1 MTVCTRGQSRPDQ
14 DFQAKNV
21 PDGRLTGRRERRAH
35 PASGTLIGIEDTDM
49 KTRHFLAR
57 IAAVV
62 TAAAAIGM
70 LLGPARADAADHEP
84 DGSANRDL
92 RSSMAEELG
101 SRLDG
106 WDNRDLEIG
115 ASGLWSSRAEELG
128 SRLEGWDNRDLD
140 LSSSD
145 LWEAMAFGIGS
156 ILDGWGNRDMDIG
169 AF

>member
-1 MTVCTRGQSRPDQ
+1 
-14 DFQAKNV
+14 V
-21 PDGRLTGRRERRAH
+21 PNGRLTGRRERRAR
-35 PASGTLIGIEDTDM
+35 PASGTLIGIEHADV

-57 IAAVV
+57 TAAVV

-70 LLGPARADAADHEP
+70 VLGPARADAADHEP
-84 DGSANRDL
+84 DGSANRGL

-101 SRLDG
+101 GRLDGWANRDMDLSSSALWSSVAEELGGRLDG
-106 WDNRDLEIG
+106 WDNRDM
-115 ASGLWSSRAEELG
+115 
-128 SRLEGWDNRDLD
+128 D

>member
-106 WDNRDLEIG
+106 WDNRDL
-115 ASGLWSSRAEELG
+115 
-128 SRLEGWDNRDLD
+128 D

>member
-1 MTVCTRGQSRPDQ
+1 
-14 DFQAKNV
+14 
-21 PDGRLTGRRERRAH
+21 
-35 PASGTLIGIEDTDM
+35 LIGVEHTDV
-49 KTRHFLAR
+49 KTGHFLAR

-101 SRLDG
+101 SRVDG
-106 WDNRDLEIG
+106 W
-115 ASGLWSSRAEELG
+115 A
-128 SRLEGWDNRDLD
+128 
-140 LSSSD
+140 
-145 LWEAMAFGIGS
+145 
-156 ILDGWGNRDMDIG
+156 NRDMDIG

>member
-21 PDGRLTGRRERRAH
+21 PNGRLTGRRERRAR
-35 PASGTLIGIEDTDM
+35 PASGSLIGVEHTDV
-49 KTRHFLAR
+49 KTGHFLAR

-101 SRLDG
+101 SRVDG
-106 WDNRDLEIG
+106 WDNRGMDL
-115 ASGLWSSRAEELG
+115 R
-128 SRLEGWDNRDLD
+128 
-140 LSSSD
+140 SSD

-156 ILDGWGNRDMDIG
+156 ILDGWANRDMDIG

>member
-1 MTVCTRGQSRPDQ
+1 
-14 DFQAKNV
+14 
-21 PDGRLTGRRERRAH
+21 
-35 PASGTLIGIEDTDM
+35 LIGIEHTDM
-49 KTRHFLAR
+49 KTRRFLAR

-70 LLGPARADAADHEP
+70 FLGPAPADAAGHEP
-84 DGSANRDL
+84 DGSPSPDL

-106 WDNRDLEIG
+106 WDNRDMDL
-115 ASGLWSSRAEELG
+115 SSSDLSSSMAEELG
-128 SRLEGWDNRDLD
+128 SRLDGWDNRDVD
-140 LSSSD
+140 ISSSD
-145 LWEAMAFGIGS
+145 LWEAMAFGIGG